1 MFALMLASARG
12 DSAIIDELAH
22 VPAGYSYLALRDYR
36 LNPEH
41 PPLIKDLAAS
51 LLLFADVNFPIN
63 VPSWT
68 DDVNGQWTQ
77 GAIFLYEA
85 GNHPDV
91 ILGLM
96 RLPLMILAVLFGWL
110 LWSWTRRNFSE
121 PVAHLA
127 LIFYAFSP
135 TFIAHSRF
143 VTTDLAAAFGFF
155 IGLVT
160 FLKFLDQ
167 PSAKNILMAGL
178 AFGTAQL
185 LKFSLILLIPIY
197 GVLLVAWAL
206 SRVHLGWDERAQ
218 LFLRLLGK
226 VAVIVIVAIALI
238 WLVYVYHVWDY
249 PAERQY
255 RDAEFILGS
264 FRFRSWV
271 AFDLWLI
278 QSDFLRPLGQYF
290 LGLFMVFQRAAGGNT
305 QYFLGEVTAA
315 GSRIYFP
322 MLYLLKESLALH
334 ILSAIAIFFAVR
346 RVLTSSSKSIAAVL
360 GWVRDHFLEFGSI
373 VFIAIY
379 WLSSL
384 SSTLNIGVRHVL
396 PTFPF
401 IYVLVSKEIVSWLR
415 SWPTSDV
422 ASWWEWLKR
431 AFEIYISSIAYGKNK
446 VNP

>member
-1 MFALMLASARG
+1 MGKTLMRAYLIPIIPLGIMFILMLGSSWN

-22 VPAGYSYLALRDYR
+22 IPAGYSYLALRDYR

-41 PPLIKDLAAS
+41 PPLIKDLAA
-51 LLLFADVNFPIN
+51 LPLLFTRVSFPTN
-63 VPSWT
+63 VPSWS

-85 GNHPDV
+85 GNNPDV
-91 ILGLM
+91 ILRLM
-96 RLPLMILAVLFGWL
+96 RLPMMILAVFFGWL
-110 LWSWTRRNFSE
+110 LWFWARRNFGE

-127 LIFYAFSP
+127 LIFYSFSP
-135 TFIAHSRF
+135 TFITHSRF

-155 IGLVT
+155 IGLAA

-167 PSAKNILMAGL
+167 PSAKNMLLAGL

-185 LKFSLILLIPIY
+185 LKFSLILLLPIY

-206 SRVHLGWDERAQ
+206 SRVHLDWNERAK
-218 LFLRLLGK
+218 LFFRLLVK
-226 VAVIVIVAIALI
+226 IIVIVIVAIALI
-238 WLVYVYHVWDY
+238 WLIYAYHVWNY

-271 AFDLWLI
+271 TFDLWLI

-334 ILSAIAIFFAVR
+334 IL
-346 RVLTSSSKSIAAVL
+346 
-360 GWVRDHFLEFGSI
+360 
-373 VFIAIY
+373 
-379 WLSSL
+379 
-384 SSTLNIGVRHVL
+384 
-396 PTFPF
+396 
-401 IYVLVSKEIVSWLR
+401 
-415 SWPTSDV
+415 
-422 ASWWEWLKR
+422 
-431 AFEIYISSIAYGKNK
+431 
-446 VNP
+446 